1 MAASP
6 LAAGAAPASP
16 FAAAFSAAA
25 GAAALAAF
33 LLPPPSA
40 FIMPLRHTGREEEK
54 QVSHAWWHTL
64 ECRCRVTGE

>member
-6 LAAGAAPASP
+6 LAAGAAAASP

-25 GAAALAAF
+25 GAAAPAAALAAF

-40 FIMPLRHTGREEEK
+40 FIMPLQRTGRK
-54 QVSHAWWHTL
+54 DKQQVSHAGLHPL
-64 ECRCRVTGE
+64 EIWC